1 MDFDNGKTDQGR
13 DIDAGTEN
21 ADSLSLAYT
30 GLDDTGS
37 RSNPRPEV
45 RTTAL

>member
-13 DIDAGTEN
+13 DIYAGTEN
-21 ADSLSLAYT
+21 ADSLAYT
-30 GLDDTGS
+30 GLDNTGS
-37 RSNPRPEV
+37 RRNPRPEV